1 MNIRWITSH
10 QGGRDNAH
18 SYHHAFDGFARHQ
31 RRGGRFTPT
40 ESAIVRGDADE
51 HVIRDADFVAG
62 HDDRLLH
69 GQRTAIG
76 SILLMITAA

>member
-1 MNIRWITSH
+1 MRTATIMLSMVSPVINGAAAASP
-10 QGGRDNAH
+10 Q
-18 SYHHAFDGFARHQ
+18 
-31 RRGGRFTPT
+31 PK
-40 ESAIVRGDADE
+40 AIVRGDADE
-51 HVIRDADFVAG
+51 HVIRDADFVVG